1 MDCCLIILWAN
12 KPRRNCLWPWITICQ
27 ITASIHY
34 HQRYGCYRSSGASYH
49 SHFEQFVLPCL
60 APLPQIMCLTSLQP
74 HPPYVHIFLSQF
86 PTWKHWWQRN
96 LSIVAIVMLR
106 KNIVCNT
113 VFFEKSLFQMIT
125 SILLLTNKL
134 TNIIVVDGGN
144 PYNPPI
150 LASTIWTSPY
160 LWLEGILLSIS
171 SVKMSYTAAM
181 LHGCISPNNIIVIKM
196 NWCTLQYILILRKIG
211 RCQCHIYA

>member
-1 MDCCLIILWAN
+1 MSNPPPPNYVFDKSTTTSSLCTQL
-12 KPRRNCLWPWITICQ
+12 
-27 ITASIHY
+27 ASISHLEASTAKNSQHSCNHHPKKKYCMPHHHLWEIIVLKNDNY
-34 HQRYGCYRSSGASYH
+34 HTFIYQQIDQH
-49 SHFEQFVLPCL
+49 S
-60 APLPQIMCLTSLQP
+60 
-74 HPPYVHIFLSQF
+74 
-86 PTWKHWWQRN
+86 
-96 LSIVAIVMLR
+96 
-106 KNIVCNT
+106 
-113 VFFEKSLFQMIT
+113 
-125 SILLLTNKL
+125 
-134 TNIIVVDGGN
+134 IVVDGGN

-150 LASTIWTSPY
+150 PSPVWTSPY